1 MGDPRL
7 NVKQKRIKAGSVL
20 LPVYIS
26 NRSHPARQS
35 IMQHAEQVQG
45 NIWYPQFGHTVGGYG
60 APRAR
65 CGKTFMP
72 SFPVVGIQ
80 YISVIA
86 NSATDS

>member
-1 MGDPRL
+1 
-7 NVKQKRIKAGSVL
+7 
-20 LPVYIS
+20 
-26 NRSHPARQS
+26 
-35 IMQHAEQVQG
+35 MQQAEQVLD

-60 APRAR
+60 ASRAL

-72 SFPVVGIQ
+72 SFPVVGIH

>member
-1 MGDPRL
+1 
-7 NVKQKRIKAGSVL
+7 
-20 LPVYIS
+20 
-26 NRSHPARQS
+26 
-35 IMQHAEQVQG
+35 MQHAEQVQG

-60 APRAR
+60 APRAL